1 MTFPRLRPEMT
12 YVFIYL
18 SLFLFYN
25 LFVQRFN
32 NTKIF
37 TNIFVNYK
45 NNYFCTFS
53 MFYKTTGLQPT
64 SYFSDVSTFGHFIR
78 IKVFE

>member
-1 MTFPRLRPEMT
+1 MTSPRLCPEMT

-18 SLFLFYN
+18 FLFLCYN
-25 LFVQRFN
+25 LFVQHFN
-32 NTKIF
+32 NTKMF
-37 TNIFVNYK
+37 ANILVNYK

-64 SYFSDVSTFGHFIR
+64 GYFSDVSTFVHFIR